1 MDDKEHPSENS
12 GHRILI
18 IDDDEAI
25 CRSLML
31 IFETQGYEAET
42 AGTGREALE
51 KARGGGFN
59 VALLDIRLPDMEGT
73 ELLTP
78 LKETTPDMAVI
89 LVTGYASLESAVQ
102 ALNEGASAYI
112 TKPLN
117 LDEVMANVREAF
129 EKQQLLREKRQAE
142 EALRQRNYELALL
155 HRASQMLASTLD
167 LDQVLTTIVGEV
179 YLLLN
184 VVSCSV
190 WLIDQK
196 THELVCRQAAGSR
209 SEVVRGW
216 RLAPGQ
222 GIAGGVSRSGE
233 SLVVPDTR
241 VDKRHFK
248 GVQQTTGVELR
259 SILCVPL
266 LLKEEVIGVLEVLDK
281 EVDRFRPAH
290 LRVAEALAASAAI
303 AVQNARLFDSAQR
316 ELAERRRAEEA
327 LKEYSERLE
336 EMVEQRTKELR
347 DAQEQL
353 IHAERLAAIGQ
364 LGASVGHEL
373 RNPLG
378 VIKNSTYYINMK
390 LGDADEKVKKHL
402 KIMEREIATSNKIIN
417 DLLSFARDRK
427 PTLQRTQINTV
438 VEDALSRT
446 AVPDE
451 VAVITELEEYLPS
464 LMADSDQI
472 GQVFINLIL
481 NAAQAMSTGGKLEI
495 ATKAENGFIVTEFKD
510 NGCGIPD
517 ENLRR
522 LFEPLFTTKAKG
534 IGLGLAVSKQLIEAH
549 EGTIEVESQ
558 VGKGTTFRVKLP
570 MSSG

>member
-1 MDDKEHPSENS
+1 MDDKE
-12 GHRILI
+12 RILI
-18 IDDDEAI
+18 VDDDEGI

-31 IFETQGYEAET
+31 IFETKGYETET
-42 AGTGREALE
+42 ARTGQEAIE
-51 KARGGGFN
+51 KAQGRFFN
-59 VALLDIRLPDMEGT
+59 VALLDIRLPDMEGI
-73 ELLTP
+73 ELLAP
-78 LKETTPDMAVI
+78 LKEMHPDMALI
-89 LVTGYASLESAVQ
+89 LVTGYASLETAVQ

-117 LDEVMANVREAF
+117 LDEVLANVREAL
-129 EKQQLLREKRQAE
+129 EKQRLIKEKRQAE
-142 EALRQRNYELALL
+142 ESLRQRNYELSLL

-167 LDQVLTTIVGEV
+167 MDQVLTTIVGEV

-184 VVSCSV
+184 VISCSV
-190 WLIDQK
+190 WLIAPE
-196 THELVCRQAAGSR
+196 THELVCRQAAGSQ
-209 SEVVRGW
+209 SEIVRGW

-222 GIAGGVSRSGE
+222 GIAGWVSRSGE
-233 SLVVPDTR
+233 CLVVPDTR
-241 VDKRHFK
+241 SDKRHFK
-248 GVQQTTGVELR
+248 GVEQKTGLELR

-266 LLKEEVIGVLEVLDK
+266 RLKQEVIGVLEVLDK
-281 EVDRFRPAH
+281 EVDRFQPTH

-303 AVQNARLFDSAQR
+303 AVQNARLYDSAQR
-316 ELAERRRAEEA
+316 ELAERKRAEEA
-327 LKEYSERLE
+327 LKEYSGRLE

-402 KIMEREIATSNKIIN
+402 KIMEREIETSNKIIN
-417 DLLSFARDRK
+417 DLLSFARDKK
-427 PTLQRTQINTV
+427 PTLQKTQINTV
-438 VEDALSRT
+438 VQDALSRT
-446 AVPDE
+446 TVPDA
-451 VAVITELEEYLPS
+451 VAVVTELGEYLPP

-481 NAAQAMSTGGKLEI
+481 NAAQAMSDGGRLEI
-495 ATKAENGFIVTEFKD
+495 STRAEDGFIVTEFKD

-517 ENLRR
+517 ENLGR

-534 IGLGLAVSKQLIEAH
+534 IGLGLAVSKQLVEAH

-558 VGKGTTFRVKLP
+558 VGKGTTFRVRLP
-570 MSSG
+570 ISGD